1 MSSFVLQE
9 GVVYHTYS
17 AYLAVSTPSG
27 MFQWLDRA
35 PKGRNESCRW
45 YRNSATSTAAN
56 DLCESGMGRR
66 PGPPSARRK
75 IRQASWIPVDWKV
88 SISPP
93 PGSARGPDWRRPR
106 WAGLRTAS
114 APRWTGTMW

>member
-45 YRNSATSTAAN
+45 YRLR
-56 DLCESGMGRR
+56 DEY
-66 PGPPSARRK
+66 
-75 IRQASWIPVDWKV
+75 
-88 SISPP
+88 
-93 PGSARGPDWRRPR
+93 GSQ
-106 WAGLRTAS
+106 
-114 APRWTGTMW
+114 